1 MGSRRGKGGG
11 MKVDGGSSKNKFKS
25 EASNDILSFNA
36 DGEGNVK

>member
-25 EASNDILSFNA
+25 ETSSNILVSFN